1 MDALTDTLNTLR
13 CGRSG
18 LRLPRLTLG
27 LWQGF
32 GGDDTEENPA
42 ERIRTAFDL
51 GICSFDPADNCGPPP
66 GSAEAL
72 FPAF

>member
-1 MDALTDTLNTLR
+1 MNALDAPR

-32 GGDDTEENPA
+32 GADDTEENLA

-51 GICSFDPADNCGPPP
+51 GICSFDLADNYGPPP
-66 GSAEAL
+66 GSAKAL

>member
-1 MDALTDTLNTLR
+1 MNALDAPR

-27 LWQGF
+27 LRQGF
-32 GGDDTEENPA
+32 GGADSEENLA

-51 GICSFDPADNCGPPP
+51 GICSVDLADNYGPPP